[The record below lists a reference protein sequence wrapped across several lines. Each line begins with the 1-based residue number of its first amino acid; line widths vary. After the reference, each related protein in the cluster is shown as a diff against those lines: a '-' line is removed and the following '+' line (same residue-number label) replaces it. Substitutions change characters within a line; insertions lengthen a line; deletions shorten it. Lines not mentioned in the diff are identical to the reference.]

1 MRFIGNIE
9 TNVGQVV
16 KDLETIAKNHPDEV
30 LTFPCYD
37 FCNDNYVSGVRFLKN
52 LGFLLLESSLD
63 EYEALTVN
71 QLIKELKAFD
81 SKQKIVAQ
89 DGWRLVNLEHN
100 EFCDIFF
107 ESDESSVIGLNDDDK
122 IFVGTGFKD
131 IRLHSL
137 GYLMQEMEDRF
148 GDCQELRIV
157 CLDENDEVY
166 PLIDYHHDEDDKD
179 GCDYLYLTDENGLHA
194 MKVSDF
200 INLDYHDHGGVAI
213 KYTEGGNNYVLRSIE
228 IDEDGHSFFKTNIEG
243 KDVIACRLGDII
255 RGDDNRYGLI
265 DAPRNTMT
273 KDDLFD
279 FLKDYYIPH
288 LKELIEEDE
297 EIAGREEDEFDCE
310 FEDDEYVEYI
320 SMAEGRARAIED
332 VVWELEALL
341 KKIDCY
347 SNK

>member
-9 TNVGQVV
+9 TTVGQVV
-16 KDLETIAKNHPDEV
+16 KDLETIAKNYPDEV

-37 FCNDNYVSGVRFLKN
+37 FCNDNYVSGVRFLKK
-52 LGFLLLESSLD
+52 LGILLLASSLD
-63 EYEALTVN
+63 EDDALTVK
-71 QLIKELKAFD
+71 QLIKELKSFD

-100 EFCDIFF
+100 EYWDEDF
-107 ESDESSVIGLNDDDK
+107 ESDESSVIVLNYDDE
-122 IFVGTGFKD
+122 ICVGSGFKD

-137 GYLMQEMEDRF
+137 GYLMEEMNDRF
-148 GDCQELRIV
+148 GDCQDLRIV

-166 PLIDYHHDEDDKD
+166 PLSDYHHDEDCKD

-194 MKVSDF
+194 IKVSDF

-228 IDEDGHSFFKTNIEG
+228 IDEDGHSFFKTNIDGE
-243 KDVIACRLGDII
+243 DVIACRLGDII
-255 RGDDNRYGLI
+255 RGDDIYGVV
-265 DAPRNTMT
+265 DAPGNTMT
-273 KDDLFD
+273 KDDFVD
-279 FLKDYYIPH
+279 YLKDYYIPH

-320 SMAEGRARAIED
+320 SMAEGRASAMED
-332 VVWELEALL
+332 VVRELEALL
-341 KKIDCY
+341 KKIDC
-347 SNK
+347 

>member
-9 TNVGQVV
+9 TTVGQVV
-16 KDLETIAKNHPDEV
+16 KDLETIAKNYPDEV

-37 FCNDNYVSGVRFLKN
+37 FCNDNYVSGVRFLKE

-63 EYEALTVN
+63 EDDALTVK
-71 QLIKELKAFD
+71 QLIKELKSFD

-100 EFCDIFF
+100 EYWDEDF
-107 ESDESSVIGLNDDDK
+107 ESDESSVIVLNYDDE
-122 IFVGTGFKD
+122 ICVGSGFKD

-137 GYLMQEMEDRF
+137 GYLMEEMNDRF
-148 GDCQELRIV
+148 GDCQDLRIV

-166 PLIDYHHDEDDKD
+166 PLSDYHHDEDCKD

-194 MKVSDF
+194 IKVSDF

-255 RGDDNRYGLI
+255 CGDDIYGVI
-265 DAPRNTMT
+265 DVPGDTIT
-273 KDDLFD
+273 KDNFIVY
-279 FLKDYYIPH
+279 LKDYYVPH
-288 LKELIEEDE
+288 LKALIEEDE

-310 FEDDEYVEYI
+310 FEDDEYVEHI
-320 SMAEGRARAIED
+320 SMAEGRARAMEK
-332 VVWELEALL
+332 VVRELEALL
-341 KKIDCY
+341 KKIDY
-347 SNK
+347 

>member
-16 KDLETIAKNHPDEV
+16 KDLETIAKNYPDEV
-30 LTFPCYD
+30 VTFPCYD
-37 FCNDNYVSGVRFLKN
+37 FCNDNYVSGVRFLKK
-52 LGFLLLESSLD
+52 LGILLLASSLD
-63 EYEALTVN
+63 EDDALTVK
-71 QLIKELKAFD
+71 QLIKELKSFD
-81 SKQKIVAQ
+81 STQKIVAQ

-100 EFCDIFF
+100 EVWDIFF
-107 ESDESSVIGLNDDDK
+107 ESDESSVIVLDDDQ
-122 IFVGTGFKD
+122 ICEGIGFKD
-131 IRLHSL
+131 IRLHCL

-166 PLIDYHHDEDDKD
+166 PLSDYHHDEDCKD

-194 MKVSDF
+194 IKVSDF
-200 INLDYHDHGGVAI
+200 IYLDYDDISNGVAVN
-213 KYTEGGNNYVLRSIE
+213 YTEDGDNYVLRSIE
-228 IDEDGHSFFKTNIEG
+228 IDEDGHSFFKTNIDGE
-243 KDVIACRLGDII
+243 DVIACRLGDII

-310 FEDDEYVEYI
+310 FEDDEYVQCI
-320 SMAEGRARAIED
+320 SMAEGRARAMEE
-332 VVWELEALL
+332 VVRELETFL
-341 KKIDCY
+341 KKIDY
-347 SNK
+347 

>member
-9 TNVGQVV
+9 TTVGQVV
-16 KDLETIAKNHPDEV
+16 KDLETIAKNYPDEV

-37 FCNDNYVSGVRFLKN
+37 FCNDNYVSGVRFLKK
-52 LGFLLLESSLD
+52 LGILLLASSLD
-63 EYEALTVN
+63 EDDALTVK
-71 QLIKELKAFD
+71 QLIKELKSFD

-100 EFCDIFF
+100 EYWDEDF
-107 ESDESSVIGLNDDDK
+107 ESDESSVIVLNYDDE
-122 IFVGTGFKD
+122 ICVGSGFKD

-137 GYLMQEMEDRF
+137 GYLMEEMNDRF
-148 GDCQELRIV
+148 GDCQDLRIV

-166 PLIDYHHDEDDKD
+166 PLSDYHHDEDCKD

-194 MKVSDF
+194 IKVSDF

-255 RGDDNRYGLI
+255 CGDDIYGVI
-265 DAPRNTMT
+265 DVPGDTIT
-273 KDDLFD
+273 KDNFIVY
-279 FLKDYYIPH
+279 LKDYYVPH
-288 LKELIEEDE
+288 LKALIEEDE
-297 EIAGREEDEFDCE
+297 EIANREEDEFDCE
-310 FEDDEYVEYI
+310 FEDDEYVEHI
-320 SMAEGRARAIED
+320 SMAEGRARAMEK
-332 VVWELEALL
+332 VMRELEALL
-341 KKIDCY
+341 KKIDY
-347 SNK
+347 

>member
-9 TNVGQVV
+9 TTVGQVV

-100 EFCDIFF
+100 EFWDEDF
-107 ESDESSVIGLNDDDK
+107 ESDESSVIVLNDYNQ
-122 IFVGTGFKD
+122 ISVGSGFKD

-137 GYLMQEMEDRF
+137 GYLMQEMENRF

-166 PLIDYHHDEDDKD
+166 PLSDYYHEEDGEEED
-179 GCDYLYLTDENGLHA
+179 GCDYLYLTDENGLHYI
-194 MKVSDF
+194 KVSDF
-200 INLDYHDHGGVAI
+200 IYLDYDDISNGVAVN
-213 KYTEGGNNYVLRSIE
+213 YTEDGDNYVLRSIE
-228 IDEDGHSFFKTNIEG
+228 IDEDGHSFFKTNIDGE
-243 KDVIACRLGDII
+243 DVIACRLGDII
-255 RGDDNRYGLI
+255 RGEDNRYGLI

-320 SMAEGRARAIED
+320 SMAEGRASAMED
-332 VVWELEALL
+332 VVRELEALL
-341 KKIDCY
+341 KKID
-347 SNK
+347 

>member
-9 TNVGQVV
+9 TTVGQVV

-100 EFCDIFF
+100 EFWDEDF
-107 ESDESSVIGLNDDDK
+107 ESDESSVIVLNYDDE
-122 IFVGTGFKD
+122 ICVGSGFKD

-137 GYLMQEMEDRF
+137 GYLMEEMKDRF

-166 PLIDYHHDEDDKD
+166 PLSDYHHDEDDKE

-200 INLDYHDHGGVAI
+200 INLDYDETHRGVAVN
-213 KYTEGGNNYVLRSIE
+213 YTENGEDYVLRSIE
-228 IDEDGHSFFKTNIEG
+228 IDEDGHSFFKTNIDGE
-243 KDVIACRLGDII
+243 DVIACRLGDII

-265 DAPRNTMT
+265 DAPGNTMT
-273 KDDLFD
+273 KDDFIVY
-279 FLKDYYIPH
+279 LKDYYVPH
-288 LKELIEEDE
+288 LKALIEEDE

-310 FEDDEYVEYI
+310 FEDDEYVEHI
-320 SMAEGRARAIED
+320 SMAEGRARAMEK
-332 VVWELEALL
+332 VMRELEALL
-341 KKIDCY
+341 KKIDY
-347 SNK
+347 

>member
-1 MRFIGNIE
+1 MRFIGNIK
-9 TNVGQVV
+9 TTVGQVV

-37 FCNDNYVSGVRFLKN
+37 FCNDNYVSGVRFLKK
-52 LGFLLLESSLD
+52 LGILLLASSLD
-63 EYEALTVN
+63 EDDALTVK
-71 QLIKELKAFD
+71 QLIKELKSFD

-100 EFCDIFF
+100 EYWDEDF
-107 ESDESSVIGLNDDDK
+107 ESDESSVIVLNYDDE
-122 IFVGTGFKD
+122 ICVGSGFKD

-137 GYLMQEMEDRF
+137 GYLMEEMNDRF
-148 GDCQELRIV
+148 GDCQDLRIV

-166 PLIDYHHDEDDKD
+166 PLSDYHHDEDCKD

-194 MKVSDF
+194 IKVSDF

-255 RGDDNRYGLI
+255 CGDDIYGVI
-265 DAPRNTMT
+265 DVPGDTIT
-273 KDDLFD
+273 KDNFIVY
-279 FLKDYYIPH
+279 LKDYYVPH
-288 LKELIEEDE
+288 LKALIEEDE

-310 FEDDEYVEYI
+310 FEDDEYVEHI
-320 SMAEGRARAIED
+320 SMAEGRARAMEK
-332 VVWELEALL
+332 VVRELEALL
-341 KKIDCY
+341 KKIDY
-347 SNK
+347 

>member
-9 TNVGQVV
+9 MTVGQVV
-16 KDLETIAKNHPDEV
+16 KDLETIAKNYPDEV

-100 EFCDIFF
+100 EFWDEDF
-107 ESDESSVIGLNDDDK
+107 ESDESSVIVLNYDDE
-122 IFVGTGFKD
+122 ICVGSGFKD

-137 GYLMQEMEDRF
+137 GYLMEEMNDRF
-148 GDCQELRIV
+148 GDCQDLRIV

-166 PLIDYHHDEDDKD
+166 PLSDYHHDEDCKD

-194 MKVSDF
+194 IKVSDF

-228 IDEDGHSFFKTNIEG
+228 IDEDGHSFFKTNIDGE
-243 KDVIACRLGDII
+243 DVIACRLGDII

-320 SMAEGRARAIED
+320 SMAEGRARAMEK
-332 VVWELEALL
+332 VVRELEALL
-341 KKIDCY
+341 KKIDY
-347 SNK
+347 

>member
-9 TNVGQVV
+9 TTVGQVV

-100 EFCDIFF
+100 EFWDEDF
-107 ESDESSVIGLNDDDK
+107 ESDESSVIVLNYDDE
-122 IFVGTGFKD
+122 ICVGSGFKD

-137 GYLMQEMEDRF
+137 GYLMEEMKDRF

-166 PLIDYHHDEDDKD
+166 PLSDYHHDEDDKE

-200 INLDYHDHGGVAI
+200 INLDYDETHSGVAVN
-213 KYTEGGNNYVLRSIE
+213 YT
-228 IDEDGHSFFKTNIEG
+228 
-243 KDVIACRLGDII
+243 
-255 RGDDNRYGLI
+255 
-265 DAPRNTMT
+265 
-273 KDDLFD
+273 
-279 FLKDYYIPH
+279 
-288 LKELIEEDE
+288 
-297 EIAGREEDEFDCE
+297 
-310 FEDDEYVEYI
+310 
-320 SMAEGRARAIED
+320 
-332 VVWELEALL
+332 
-341 KKIDCY
+341 
-347 SNK
+347 

>member
-100 EFCDIFF
+100 EYWDEDF
-107 ESDESSVIGLNDDDK
+107 ESDESSVIVLNYDDE
-122 IFVGTGFKD
+122 ICVGSGFKD

-137 GYLMQEMEDRF
+137 GYLMEEMKDRF

-166 PLIDYHHDEDDKD
+166 PLIDYHHDEDDKE

-194 MKVSDF
+194 IKVSDF

-228 IDEDGHSFFKTNIEG
+228 IDEDGHSFFKTNIDGE
-243 KDVIACRLGDII
+243 DVIACRLGDII
-255 RGDDNRYGLI
+255 RGDDIYGVV
-265 DAPRNTMT
+265 DAPGNTMT
-273 KDDLFD
+273 KDDFIVY
-279 FLKDYYIPH
+279 LKDYYVPH
-288 LKELIEEDE
+288 LKALIEEDE

-310 FEDDEYVEYI
+310 FEDDEYVQCI
-320 SMAEGRARAIED
+320 SMAEGRARAMEE
-332 VVWELEALL
+332 VVRELETFL
-341 KKIDCY
+341 KKID
-347 SNK
+347 

>member
-9 TNVGQVV
+9 TTVGQVV
-16 KDLETIAKNHPDEV
+16 KDLETIAKNYPDEV

-37 FCNDNYVSGVRFLKN
+37 FCNDNYVSGVRFLKK
-52 LGFLLLESSLD
+52 LGILLLASSLD
-63 EYEALTVN
+63 EDDALTVK
-71 QLIKELKAFD
+71 QLIKELKSFD

-100 EFCDIFF
+100 EYWDEDF
-107 ESDESSVIGLNDDDK
+107 ESDESSVIVLNYDDE
-122 IFVGTGFKD
+122 ICVGSGFKD

-137 GYLMQEMEDRF
+137 GYLMEEMNDRF
-148 GDCQELRIV
+148 GDCQDLRIV

-166 PLIDYHHDEDDKD
+166 PLSDYHHDEDCKD

-194 MKVSDF
+194 IKVSDF

-255 RGDDNRYGLI
+255 CGDDIYGVI
-265 DAPRNTMT
+265 DVPGDTIT
-273 KDDLFD
+273 KDNFIVY
-279 FLKDYYIPH
+279 LKDYYVPH
-288 LKELIEEDE
+288 LKALIEEDE
-297 EIAGREEDEFDCE
+297 EIANREEDEFDCE
-310 FEDDEYVEYI
+310 FEDDEYVEHI
-320 SMAEGRARAIED
+320 SMAEGRARAMEK
-332 VVWELEALL
+332 VVRELEALL
-341 KKIDCY
+341 KKIDY
-347 SNK
+347 

>member
-9 TNVGQVV
+9 TTVGQVV

-37 FCNDNYVSGVRFLKN
+37 FCNDNYVSGVRFLKK
-52 LGFLLLESSLD
+52 LGILLLASSLD
-63 EYEALTVN
+63 EDDALTVK
-71 QLIKELKAFD
+71 QLIKELKSFD

-100 EFCDIFF
+100 EYWDEDF
-107 ESDESSVIGLNDDDK
+107 ESDESSVIVLNYDDE
-122 IFVGTGFKD
+122 ICVGSGFKD

-137 GYLMQEMEDRF
+137 GYLMEEMKDRF

-166 PLIDYHHDEDDKD
+166 PLSDYHHDEDCKD

-194 MKVSDF
+194 IKVSDF
-200 INLDYHDHGGVAI
+200 INLDYVDIFNGVAVN
-213 KYTEGGNNYVLRSIE
+213 YTENGEDYVLHSIE
-228 IDEDGHSFFKTNIEG
+228 IDEDGHSFFKTNIDGE
-243 KDVIACRLGDII
+243 DVIACRLGDII
-255 RGDDNRYGLI
+255 RSDDIYGVV
-265 DAPRNTMT
+265 DAPGNTMT
-273 KDDLFD
+273 KDDFVD
-279 FLKDYYIPH
+279 YLKDYYIPH

-310 FEDDEYVEYI
+310 FEDDEYVEHI
-320 SMAEGRARAIED
+320 SMAEGRARAMEK
-332 VVWELEALL
+332 VVRELEALL
-341 KKIDCY
+341 KKID
-347 SNK
+347 

>member
-1 MRFIGNIE
+1 MRFIGNIK
-9 TNVGQVV
+9 TTVGQVV

-30 LTFPCYD
+30 LTFPYYD
-37 FCNDNYVSGVRFLKN
+37 FCNYNYVSGVRFLKE

-63 EYEALTVN
+63 EDDAITVK
-71 QLIKELKAFD
+71 QLIKELKSFD
-81 SKQKIVAQ
+81 STQKIVAQ

-100 EFCDIFF
+100 EVWDIFF
-107 ESDESSVIGLNDDDK
+107 ESDESSVIGLHDDDK
-122 IFVGTGFKD
+122 ICVGTGFKD

-166 PLIDYHHDEDDKD
+166 PLSDYHHDEDCKD

-194 MKVSDF
+194 IKVSDF
-200 INLDYHDHGGVAI
+200 INLDYVEISNGVAVN
-213 KYTEGGNNYVLRSIE
+213 YTEDGDNYVLRSIE
-228 IDEDGHSFFKTNIEG
+228 IDEDGHSFFKTNIDGE
-243 KDVIACRLGDII
+243 DVIACRLGDII

-288 LKELIEEDE
+288 LKELIEEEE

-310 FEDDEYVEYI
+310 FEDDEYVEHI
-320 SMAEGRARAIED
+320 SMAEGRARAMEK
-332 VVWELEALL
+332 VVRELEALL
-341 KKIDCY
+341 KKIDY
-347 SNK
+347 

>member
-1 MRFIGNIE
+1 MRFIGNIK
-9 TNVGQVV
+9 TTAGQVV
-16 KDLETIAKNHPDEV
+16 KDLETIPKNYPHEV
-30 LTFPCYD
+30 LTFPYYD
-37 FCNDNYVSGVRFLKN
+37 FCNYNYVSGVRFLKE

-63 EYEALTVN
+63 EDDAITVK
-71 QLIKELKAFD
+71 QLIKELKSFD
-81 SKQKIVAQ
+81 STQKIVAQ

-166 PLIDYHHDEDDKD
+166 PLSDYHHDEDCKD

-194 MKVSDF
+194 IKVSDF

-228 IDEDGHSFFKTNIEG
+228 IDEDGHSFFKTNIDGEE
-243 KDVIACRLGDII
+243 VIACRLGDII

-265 DAPRNTMT
+265 DAPGNTMT
-273 KDDLFD
+273 NDDFADL
-279 FLKDYYIPH
+279 LKDYYIPH
-288 LKELIEEDE
+288 LKKLIEENE

-310 FEDDEYVEYI
+310 FEDDEYVQCI
-320 SMAEGRARAIED
+320 SMAEGRARAMEE
-332 VVWELEALL
+332 VVRELETFL
-341 KKIDCY
+341 KKID
-347 SNK
+347 

>member
-9 TNVGQVV
+9 TTVGQVV
-16 KDLETIAKNHPDEV
+16 KDLETIAKNYPDEV

-37 FCNDNYVSGVRFLKN
+37 FCNDNYVSGVRFLKK
-52 LGFLLLESSLD
+52 LGILLLASSLD
-63 EYEALTVN
+63 EDDALTVK
-71 QLIKELKAFD
+71 QLIKELKSFD

-100 EFCDIFF
+100 EYWDEDF
-107 ESDESSVIGLNDDDK
+107 ESDESSVIVLNYDDE
-122 IFVGTGFKD
+122 ICVGSGFKD

-137 GYLMQEMEDRF
+137 GYLMEEMNDRF
-148 GDCQELRIV
+148 GDCQDLRIV

-166 PLIDYHHDEDDKD
+166 PLSDYHHDEDCKD

-194 MKVSDF
+194 IKVSDF

-255 RGDDNRYGLI
+255 CGDDIYGVI
-265 DAPRNTMT
+265 DVPGDTIT
-273 KDDLFD
+273 KDNFIVY
-279 FLKDYYIPH
+279 LKDYYIPH
-288 LKELIEEDE
+288 LKALIEEDE
-297 EIAGREEDEFDCE
+297 EIANREEDEFDCE
-310 FEDDEYVEYI
+310 FEDDEYVEHI
-320 SMAEGRARAIED
+320 SMAEGRARAMEK
-332 VVWELEALL
+332 VVRELEALL
-341 KKIDCY
+341 KKIDY
-347 SNK
+347 

>member
-37 FCNDNYVSGVRFLKN
+37 FCKDNYVSGVRFLKK

-63 EYEALTVN
+63 EDDALTVK
-71 QLIKELKAFD
+71 QLIKELKSFD

-100 EFCDIFF
+100 EFWDEDF
-107 ESDESSVIGLNDDDK
+107 ESDESSVIVLNYDDE
-122 IFVGTGFKD
+122 ICVGSGFKD

-137 GYLMQEMEDRF
+137 GYLMEEMKDRF

-166 PLIDYHHDEDDKD
+166 PLSDYHHDTNDEA

-194 MKVSDF
+194 INVSDF
-200 INLDYHDHGGVAI
+200 INLDYHDGGVAI
-213 KYTEGGNNYVLRSIE
+213 KYTEDGDNYVLRSIE
-228 IDEDGHSFFKTNIEG
+228 IDEDGHSFFKTNIDGE
-243 KDVIACRLGDII
+243 DVIACRLGDII

-320 SMAEGRARAIED
+320 SMAEGRARAMEK
-332 VVWELEALL
+332 VVCELEALL
-341 KKIDCY
+341 KKIDY
-347 SNK
+347 